1 MQEGNLQSA
10 SHATISKDI
19 SKSATNVMPQE
30 SRYRPISSSHN
41 KTGDGN
47 LGPMDP
53 KLQQAILLKQ
63 NGVSKLATSSTG
75 EDEIAVVANVSDEE
89 AWAGLTEVRLPNRIT
104 KIDSGETIMTGR
116 IPIKRIEYIR
126 SLPFVKSLKAA
137 RKLGA
142 AVKQTVPDI
151 GADKFL
157 SGVSVPQGGGEG
169 VLIGIIDFG
178 CDYAH
183 ENFMTE
189 AGNTRL
195 IQFWDQTAV
204 DNVGNVSY
212 GRLYNAE
219 EINSALKAT
228 DPYLA
233 LSYDLEAN
241 AHGTHVMDIATGNG
255 RGSGVPGVAPHADI
269 LFVQPSS
276 SNIPLQGPKTV
287 EKNFGDSV
295 NLLDAVRYIFDQ
307 AGDKPC
313 VINISLGTNGGPHD
327 GSTPVEKAIDG
338 MLTEK
343 PNRAVV
349 IAASNSYDDGIHA
362 SGEVS
367 AGGDFDLTWLVNHST
382 ESEME
387 IWYKAGDEL
396 DVEIVD
402 PSGVNLGRVS
412 PMETGEV
419 MDTTNQLQLVISNR
433 LSDPNNN
440 DNVIGIWLKEHN
452 QGKWRVRLI
461 NRGNNPVTFHGWI
474 EREDWGQSKFVGKP
488 DNTHTLG
495 SISCGHKAITV
506 GAYDATKSGFPIAW
520 FSSSGPTRDGRE
532 KPEISAPGNNVF
544 AAAAKSKN
552 GQVLKSGTS
561 MAAPAVTGII
571 ALIFSG
577 TLTID
582 KSLSIDEL
590 RDIVKKMGR
599 LQPPVSVWDARFGFG
614 RIFIPD
620 FASLIGS
627 LSGDIAA

>member
-1 MQEGNLQSA
+1 MHRAIVNT
-10 SHATISKDI
+10 ATEDI
-19 SKSATNVMPQE
+19 RTNVTNVILE
-30 SRYRPISSSHN
+30 GSRYMPISLSFN
-41 KTGDGN
+41 KRGDGK
-47 LGPMDP
+47 LEAMDP
-53 KLQQAILLKQ
+53 KLQQAILLKK

-75 EDEIAVVANVSDEE
+75 EDEIAVVASVSDED
-89 AWAGLTEVRLPNRIT
+89 AWAALTEVRLPNRIAI
-104 KIDSGETIMTGR
+104 IDSGLTIVTGR
-116 IPIKRIEYIR
+116 IPVKRIEYIH
-126 SLPFVKSLKAA
+126 SLSFVKSLKAA

-157 SGVSVPQGGGEG
+157 TRISDLQGGRG

-178 CDYAH
+178 CDCAH
-183 ENFMTE
+183 ENFITE
-189 AGNTRL
+189 TGHTRL
-195 IQFWDQTAV
+195 LQFWDQTAV
-204 DNVGNVSY
+204 DNIGNVSY
-212 GRLYNAE
+212 GRLYHAE
-219 EINSALKAT
+219 EINNALKSG
-228 DPYLA
+228 DPYFA
-233 LSYDLEAN
+233 LSYELETN

-255 RGSGVPGVAPHADI
+255 RGTGAPGVAPHADI

-276 SNIPLQGPKTV
+276 SSIPLQGPETV

-349 IAASNSYDDGIHA
+349 LAASNSYDDSIHA
-362 SGEVS
+362 SGEVPI
-367 AGGDFDLTWLVNHST
+367 GGYFDLMWLVNNST

-387 IWYKAGDEL
+387 IWYKAGGEL
-396 DVEIVD
+396 DVEIID
-402 PSGVNLGRVS
+402 PSNTNLGGVS

-419 MDTTNQLQLVISNR
+419 TDTTNQLQLVVSNR
-433 LSDPNNN
+433 LTDPNNN

-452 QGKWRVRLI
+452 AGRWRVRLI
-461 NRGNNPVTFHGWI
+461 NRGNTPVAFHGWI
-474 EREDWGQSKFVGKP
+474 ERNDRGQSKFVGEP

-506 GAYDATKSGFPIAW
+506 GAYDATTSGFPIAW

-532 KPEISAPGNNVF
+532 KPEISAPGSNVF
-544 AAAAKSKN
+544 AAASKSKN

-571 ALIFSG
+571 ALIFSAI
-577 TLTID
+577 LTTG
-582 KSLSIDEL
+582 KSLPIDEL
-590 RDIVKKMGR
+590 RDIIKRMGR
-599 LQPPVSVWDARFGFG
+599 IQPPVSVWDARFGFG

-627 LSGDIAA
+627 LSPNVVA